1 MNWLPTVLTSS
12 AGVAQAT
19 AATMLSM
26 YNLVGIPHSLLVP
39 NILARTRHP
48 YYVIVFAS
56 ACLLV
61 GYLGLVFYPAFAWG
75 WIVPA
80 GLGLMCIPIGLTLIN
95 LRSRTED
102 GTTAL
107 SGFVQGVGYLL
118 AAPGPLVVA
127 QLHARTGEWT
137 VAFGFLMATALVAAI
152 AGAVAVRPRFIE
164 DA

>member
-1 MNWLPTVLTSS
+1 MTGERAAAS
-12 AGVAQAT
+12 AT
-19 AATMLSM
+19 AKPVDGFLKE
-26 YNLVGIPHSLLVP
+26 
-39 NILARTRHP
+39 
-48 YYVIVFAS
+48 
-56 ACLLV
+56 
-61 GYLGLVFYPAFAWG
+61 WG